1 MIKEINDK
9 NFSEE
14 ITNSD
19 SIVVVDFWAP
29 WCGPCK
35 MLSPVIEELAKEM
48 GKEVKFAKVNVDENP
63 LISSKYR
70 IASIPTVMVFSKDTI
85 KETMVGF
92 RPKADIKK
100 IIERNL

>member
-9 NFSEE
+9 NFNEE
-14 ITNSD
+14 ITNSN

-70 IASIPTVMVFSKDTI
+70 IASIPTVMVFSKDAV

-100 IIERNL
+100 IIQRHL

>member
-9 NFSEE
+9 NFKDEVADS
-14 ITNSD
+14 N

-70 IASIPTVMVFSKDTI
+70 ISSIPTVLIFSKDTI
-85 KETMVGF
+85 RETMVGF

-100 IIERNL
+100 IIEKHL